1 VEPLAPAAAIDAA
14 VGSVRRPD
22 QSRGWNQD
30 PFTVDRHSSASSRW
44 LPLEGA
50 TAGASAFLADRRAAH
65 RVLRIIT
72 VCQMR
77 TSPQAAVIAAPRTE
91 WST

>member
-1 VEPLAPAAAIDAA
+1 MAPAAPLDVA
-14 VGSVRRPD
+14 VRPVLCPA

-65 RVLRIIT
+65 RVPRIRT

-77 TSPQAAVIAAPRTE
+77 TSAQAAVITAPRTE